1 MIIIIIFWTIIF
13 CLCNT
18 FSIVLL
24 GDRSLISGDLF
35 HVENMIRLVLNWKFI
50 LAMALAV
57 VTRIS
62 FIMLNNSL
70 LKIPRLASV
79 STSICTF
86 ITLLSLIFILLA
98 NYFFLNEKLNLQQ
111 AIGAVIVL
119 AGIAIMVK

>member
-35 HVENMIRLVLNWKFI
+35 HVENLVRLILNWKFI
-50 LAMALAV
+50 LAMAFAV

-111 AIGAVIVL
+111 AIGAAIVL
-119 AGIAIMVK
+119 AGVALMVK

>member
-1 MIIIIIFWTIIF
+1 MIIVIIFWTIIF

-24 GDRSLISGDLF
+24 GDRSLISGDLL
-35 HVENMIRLVLNWKFI
+35 HVDNIVRLILNWKFI

-57 VTRIS
+57 ITRIS

-70 LKIPRLASV
+70 LKTRLANV

-86 ITLLSLIFILLA
+86 ITLLSLIFILVA
-98 NYFFLNEKLNLQQ
+98 NYFFLDEKLNLQQ
-111 AIGAVIVL
+111 ALGAVIVL

>member
-35 HVENMIRLVLNWKFI
+35 HVENLLRLVLNWKFI

-70 LKIPRLASV
+70 LKVPRLANV

-86 ITLLSLIFILLA
+86 ITLLSLIFILVA

-111 AIGAVIVL
+111 GIGAVIVL

>member
-35 HVENMIRLVLNWKFI
+35 HVENMVRLVLNWKFI

>member
-1 MIIIIIFWTIIF
+1 MIIIFWVIVY

-24 GDRSLISGDLF
+24 GDRTLISGDLF
-35 HVENMIRLVLNWKFI
+35 HFENIIRLILNWKFI
-50 LAMALAV
+50 VAMGLAV
-57 VTRIS
+57 ITRIS

-70 LKIPRLASV
+70 LKIPRLANV

-98 NYFFLNEKLNLQQ
+98 NFFFLNEKLNLQQ
-111 AIGAVIVL
+111 ALGALIVL

>member
-1 MIIIIIFWTIIF
+1 MIIIIFWTIIY
-13 CLCNT
+13 CICNT

-35 HVENMIRLVLNWKFI
+35 HPENLVRLILNWKFL

-57 VTRIS
+57 ITRIS

-86 ITLLSLIFILLA
+86 ITLLSLIFILVA
-98 NYFFLNEKLNLQQ
+98 NYWFLNEKLNLQQ
-111 AIGAVIVL
+111 SIGAIIIL